1 MTQVPKLAWSGMAD
15 ALPVDRRTAD
25 PLGFRTAANAVARV
39 LVPGLTQ
46 STNHVRGFSLLTLGL
61 QIATAP
67 GGYDGD
73 TPDDRYLRF
82 ERLWVLSQAD
92 TRGRGRP
99 LPGVKGARRLLDVTW
114 PKQRGRRDPGSGTGW
129 LSLTVPLLQAPEL
142 SSSGWGMYRGGAEDF
157 GLIQSSNGGRARPGG
172 RACTSLG
179 NELAQTVR
187 KAVFQGLHIG
197 QDVKQSA
204 VGFATVA
211 LIGERGSPGAALEEV
226 QVLGR
231 AVRQFDVMHDAA
243 LQRLARAHAAG
254 RLFPRRLKPQELT
267 SAQKEA
273 LEAAKALLHLMSRI
287 EAGFRTWMAADADA
301 VDVPTL
307 SAAAW
312 ELATGPTWDRYG
324 DLARLRAKLGKRT
337 SARSF
342 WGAVQDHHDD
352 LAARRRSAQ
361 WRKDAAT
368 AKELRYRAPDF
379 TFGSARAL
387 FEEGLLKDA

>member
-1 MTQVPKLAWSGMAD
+1 MTQVPNLAWSGMAD
-15 ALPVDRRTAD
+15 ALTADRRTAD

-82 ERLWVLSQAD
+82 ERLWVLAQAD
-92 TRGRGRP
+92 TPGRGRP
-99 LPGVKGARRLLDVTW
+99 LPGVKGALRLLDVTW
-114 PKQRGRRDPGSGTGW
+114 PKQGGKRGPGSGTGW
-129 LSLTVPLLQAPEL
+129 LLLKVPLLQAPEL
-142 SSSGWGMYRGGAEDF
+142 SSSGWGMYRGAAEDF
-157 GLIQSSNGGRARPGG
+157 GLIQRNNSGQARPGG
-172 RACTSLG
+172 RACTALG
-179 NELAQTVR
+179 SELAQTVR
-187 KAVFQGLHIG
+187 TAVFPGLHIG
-197 QDVKQSA
+197 RDVNDSA

-211 LIGERGSPGAALEEV
+211 MIGERGSPWAAPEEV

-231 AVRQFDVMHDAA
+231 AVRQFDIVHDGA
-243 LQRLARAHAAG
+243 LQRLARVHSAR
-254 RLFPRRLKPQELT
+254 RLYLRRLKPQELT

-273 LEAAKALLHLMSRI
+273 LEAAKALSHLMSRI
-287 EAGFRTWMAADADA
+287 EAGFRTWMAADTGE

-307 SAAAW
+307 SGAAW
-312 ELATGPTWDRYG
+312 EVATGPTWDRYD
-324 DLARLRAKLGKRT
+324 DLARLRGGLGKRT

-342 WGAVQDHHDD
+342 WGAVQAHHEE
-352 LAARRRSAQ
+352 LAARRRTAP
-361 WRKDAAT
+361 WRKGAAT
-368 AKELRYRAPDF
+368 VKELRYRAPDF

-387 FEEGLLKDA
+387 FEEGLLQDA